1 MSVWQTTAFIP
12 SVQREI
18 VMTVLM
24 PDLSPD
30 EKERFETSLIIAPKG
45 YESDYIVRHT
55 TLEVLLCKKGRHAA
69 VCLPGYIDD
78 IAKDCKVMEEHIIP
92 FLCNLYPL
100 HINQLCLID
109 GSAHELCLP
118 VVSFGDLLAL

>member
-1 MSVWQTTAFIP
+1 MSVWQTTAFIQ
-12 SVQREI
+12 SIRREI

-55 TLEVLLCKKGRHAA
+55 TLEVSLCKKGRRAA

-78 IAKDCKVMEEHIIP
+78 VDKDSKVIEEHLIP

-100 HINQLCLID
+100 HINQLCSMD
-109 GSAHELCLP
+109 GSAHETCLP
-118 VVSFGDLLAL
+118 VVSFADILAL